1 MTAEV
6 TDLNKVRR
14 RHTRKRIITLS
25 LVAVTS
31 VIAVWAVFFSPYLIV
46 KDVVVTGEFY
56 ASADEI
62 VQAAGIEDGQ
72 PLARIDAAA
81 ISRRVTEISAVLS
94 VEVRRVWPQQV
105 ILAVRERKPVAVSV
119 AADGWTLVDAT
130 GVRFGSLTIKPAGL
144 LVISGNNNRSRMEAA
159 LVAGSL
165 PQWLVERVVSIRGYS
180 RDDVRL
186 TLDNED
192 VVRWG
197 SSDKASAKIDVL
209 EVLLDLEARVYDVSA
224 PEMPVTRT

>member
-1 MTAEV
+1 
-6 TDLNKVRR
+6 
-14 RHTRKRIITLS
+14 
-25 LVAVTS
+25 
-31 VIAVWAVFFSPYLIV
+31 
-46 KDVVVTGEFY
+46 
-56 ASADEI
+56 
-62 VQAAGIEDGQ
+62 
-72 PLARIDAAA
+72 
-81 ISRRVTEISAVLS
+81 
-94 VEVRRVWPQQV
+94 
-105 ILAVRERKPVAVSV
+105 
-119 AADGWTLVDAT
+119 
-130 GVRFGSLTIKPAGL
+130 
-144 LVISGNNNRSRMEAA
+144 MEAA